1 MRLLLDTHIAYWL
14 AVERPALSGHE
25 LATLT
30 EADNEILVSAV
41 AIWELRLKWNSF
53 HASGTRKGP
62 GNPTPVLGALKRMGL
77 DILPLDAET
86 AATPLIAPL
95 AHKDPFDELLL
106 VQAQQAGARLLTR
119 DRALL
124 EHLLA
129 YQSL

>member
-14 AVERPALSGHE
+14 AVERPALSGKE

-53 HASGTRKGP
+53 HVSGTRKGP
-62 GNPTPVLGALKRMGL
+62 GDPTPVLGALKRMGL

-86 AATPLIAPL
+86 AATPLIVPL

-106 VQAQQAGARLLTR
+106 VQAQRTGARLLTR

-124 EHLLA
+124 EHPLA

>member
-14 AVERPALSGHE
+14 AVERPALSDHE

-53 HASGTRKGP
+53 HVSGTRKGP

-86 AATPLIAPL
+86 AATPLIVPL

-124 EHLLA
+124 EHPLA